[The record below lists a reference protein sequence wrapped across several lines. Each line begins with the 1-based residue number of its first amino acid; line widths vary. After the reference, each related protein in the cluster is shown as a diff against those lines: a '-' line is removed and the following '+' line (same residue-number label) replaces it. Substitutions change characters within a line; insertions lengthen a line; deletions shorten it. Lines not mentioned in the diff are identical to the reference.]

1 MSKTLGWYTMM
12 LGAVAIGAY
21 AILQA
26 LLPGIRGS
34 FVNDMISATPASASL
49 HFLLGGVVIIVG
61 ALQFHKGLRSSRPIV
76 HRWMGRIYMVGVLLG
91 GLAGLYLS
99 FNSFGG
105 LVTHFGFGM
114 LAVLW
119 LFTTGMAYQH
129 IRAGNVR
136 MHQQWMI
143 RSYALTLGAVT
154 LRIYLGFAVALGL
167 DFEAAYQAI
176 SWLAWVPNLVI
187 AEWLFVARFTASN
200 APTRMAT
207 VR

>member
-1 MSKTLGWYTMM
+1 MTKSLGWYTM
-12 LGAVAIGAY
+12 LVGAAAIGAY
-21 AILQA
+21 ALLQA
-26 LLPGIRGS
+26 LLPGTRGS
-34 FVNDMISATPASASL
+34 FVNNMISATPASASL
-49 HFLLGGVVIIVG
+49 HFLLGGIVLIVG
-61 ALQFHKGLRSSRPIV
+61 ALQFHQGLRTSRPIV
-76 HRWMGRIYMVGVLLG
+76 HRWMGRIYVLGVLIG

-119 LFTTGMAYQH
+119 LFTTAMAYQH

-136 MHQQWMI
+136 AHQQWMI

-154 LRIYLGFAVALGL
+154 LRIYLGIGVALGL

-187 AEWLFVARFTASN
+187 AEWVFVSRFTASD
-200 APTRMAT
+200 AT
-207 VR
+207 ARVASAR